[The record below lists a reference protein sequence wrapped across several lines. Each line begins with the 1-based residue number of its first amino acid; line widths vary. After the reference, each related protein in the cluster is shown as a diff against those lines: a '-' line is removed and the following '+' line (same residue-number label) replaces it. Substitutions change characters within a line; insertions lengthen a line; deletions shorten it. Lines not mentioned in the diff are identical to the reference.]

1 MNLHGMS
8 ASRMGKLIRSRELSP
23 VELVQTQLARID
35 QLNPKLNAFVE
46 LRTEL
51 ALAEARQAEMAL
63 QHDDAVGPLV
73 CARQALEATVADP
86 SACPHISAASA
97 GLSRPPAEFPYQ
109 AIGLRARA
117 PLRCS
122 GWSGQWRERWQTWS

>member
-1 MNLHGMS
+1 MNLHEMS

-63 QHDDAVGPLV
+63 QHGDAVGPLHGI
-73 CARQALEATVADP
+73 P
-86 SACPHISAASA
+86 ISIKSSIAVA
-97 GLSRPPAEFPYQ
+97 GLKLECGSRTRAGLVAQRDAVLVARLKAAEPSSSATPMFP
-109 AIGLRARA
+109 
-117 PLRCS
+117 RC
-122 GWSGQWRERWQTWS
+122 

>member
-1 MNLHGMS
+1 MRPS
-8 ASRMGKLIRSRELSP
+8 IRFMDAPIALWISNALPVDRVEEKPRLS
-23 VELVQTQLARID
+23 
-35 QLNPKLNAFVE
+35 
-46 LRTEL
+46 
-51 ALAEARQAEMAL
+51 
-63 QHDDAVGPLV
+63 PLV

-122 GWSGQWRERWQTWS
+122 GWSGHWRERRQTWR